1 MGFAGPTVTVVCA
14 DTVVLLLLASAVY
27 VVVLAG
33 FTVAVPPVVASVYEL
48 PSDPVTFTLVAL
60 VALTVSVSELP
71 LEIVLFC
78 ALTDTVGFA
87 GPTVTVVCAVVVP
100 LPFVAEAV

>member
-1 MGFAGPTVTVVCA
+1 MGFGGPTVTVVCA

-27 VVVLAG
+27 VAVLVG
-33 FTVAVPPVVASVYEL
+33 FTVTVPPDVPRVYEL
-48 PSDPVTFTLVAL
+48 PSEPVTFTLVAL
-60 VALTVSVSELP
+60 LALTVSVTVLP

-78 ALTDTVGFA
+78 ALIDTVGFA
-87 GPTVTVVCAVVVP
+87 GPTVTVVFAVVVP